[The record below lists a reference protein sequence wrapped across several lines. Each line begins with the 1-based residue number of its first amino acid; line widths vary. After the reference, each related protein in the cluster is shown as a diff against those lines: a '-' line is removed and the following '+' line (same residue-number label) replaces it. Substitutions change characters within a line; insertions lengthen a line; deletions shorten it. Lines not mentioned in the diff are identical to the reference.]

1 MSNSIKQNMCKIK
14 IGFVILVWNSQKVI
28 GNCIESI
35 IALEKIEPHIIVV
48 NNGSKDRTLAIFS
61 QYKEKVP
68 DLLDIINLEENR
80 GTTFPRNIGIKK
92 LLTQDFNYICILDSD
107 TVINDDAFMKLAE
120 EMEKHPSYGLIGP
133 TMVTSD
139 GVVQMSA
146 RCFPTVME
154 KIYKAVPI
162 KSIQK
167 KGETME
173 VQLPSEPNAESF
185 PVDYLMSACWL
196 IKPEVF
202 KNAGLLDEKIFYAP
216 EDAEFC
222 IRVWKAGYQVAFCPK
237 AKIIHEW
244 QRISK
249 KKLISRMNWV
259 HIKGLVYMFKKHHYL
274 FNANEL
280 KKSFKL

>member
-1 MSNSIKQNMCKIK
+1 MKKIR
-14 IGFVILVWNSQKVI
+14 IGFVILVWNSERVI
-28 GNCIESI
+28 RNCLESI
-35 IALEKIEPHIIVV
+35 VSLKEISPYIIIV
-48 NNGSKDRTLAIFS
+48 NNGSKDRTCSIVS
-61 QYKEKVP
+61 KYKETHTEMIE
-68 DLLDIINLEENR
+68 IINFEENK
-80 GTTFPRNIGIKK
+80 GTTIPRNIAIKR
-92 LLTQDFNYICILDSD
+92 LLKQNFNYICVLDSD
-107 TVINDDAFMKLAE
+107 TIINDEAFIKLAE
-120 EMEKHPSYGLIGP
+120 ELEKNPSYGLIGP
-133 TMVTSD
+133 TMVTSA

-146 RCFPTVME
+146 RCFPTVIE

-202 KNAGLLDEKIFYAP
+202 RKAGVLDENIFYAP

-249 KKLISRMNWV
+249 KKLISKMNWE
-259 HIKGLVYMFKKHHYL
+259 HIKGLAYMFRKHHYL
-274 FNANEL
+274 FNANKL
-280 KKSFKL
+280 KKSFNIQNAEG